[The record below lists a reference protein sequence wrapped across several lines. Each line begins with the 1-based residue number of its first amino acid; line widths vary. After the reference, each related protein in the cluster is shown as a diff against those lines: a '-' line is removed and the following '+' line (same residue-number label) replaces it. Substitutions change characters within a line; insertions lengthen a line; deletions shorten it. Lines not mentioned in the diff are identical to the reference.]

1 MDCATLA
8 YGISMTL
15 IGVLYIVQPSST
27 HSTYYS
33 DFSY

>member
-15 IGVLYIVQPSST
+15 IGVLYIVQS